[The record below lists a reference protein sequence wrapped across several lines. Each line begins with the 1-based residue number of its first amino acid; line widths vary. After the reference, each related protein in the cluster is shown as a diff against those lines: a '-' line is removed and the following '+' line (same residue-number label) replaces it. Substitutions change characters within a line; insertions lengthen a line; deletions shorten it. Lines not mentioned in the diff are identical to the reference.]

1 MNKIKLIFKS
11 IIILLLTI
19 LIIYIT
25 PLFLNFME
33 KQTNILQ
40 LPISGVSITP
50 ANAIDYNINTIEEN
64 TVEKTTQVETAQ
76 KKEEEK
82 TEQKENKITTRGTT
96 DKERTETTKSSNTSS
111 GSTTKKTTTKT
122 TTTTK
127 NSSSDSLGWIA
138 VEATGY
144 CPCINCCG
152 KTNGI
157 TASGK
162 KAQANHTIAAP
173 STYKFGT
180 QIEIKGYGTYV
191 VEDRGG
197 AINGNRIDIFFNT
210 HQEALNWG
218 RRTVYIKVL

>member
-11 IIILLLTI
+11 IMILLLTI
-19 LIIYIT
+19 FIIYIT

-33 KQTNILQ
+33 RQTNILQ
-40 LPISGVSITP
+40 LPISSVSIEPT
-50 ANAIDYNINTIEEN
+50 NTIDYSINTIEEN
-64 TVEKTTQVETAQ
+64 TVENTTQVEIAQ
-76 KKEEEK
+76 KEEEK
-82 TEQKENKITTRGTT
+82 TEQEKNKTTTRGTT
-96 DKERTETTKSSNTSS
+96 DKERTETTKSSNSSS

-127 NSSSDSLGWIA
+127 NSSSNSSGWIA

-144 CPCINCCG
+144 CPCISCCG

-162 KAQANHTIAAP
+162 KAQANHNIAAP

>member
-11 IIILLLTI
+11 IMILLLTI
-19 LIIYIT
+19 FIIYIT

-33 KQTNILQ
+33 RQTNILQ
-40 LPISGVSITP
+40 LPISSVSIEPT
-50 ANAIDYNINTIEEN
+50 NTIDYSINTIEEN
-64 TVEKTTQVETAQ
+64 TVENTTQVEIAQ
-76 KKEEEK
+76 KEEEK
-82 TEQKENKITTRGTT
+82 TEQEKNKTTTRGMT
-96 DKERTETTKSSNTSS
+96 DKERTETTKSSNSSS

-127 NSSSDSLGWIA
+127 NSSSNSSGWIA

-144 CPCINCCG
+144 CPCISCCG

>member
-11 IIILLLTI
+11 IMILLLTI
-19 LIIYIT
+19 FIIYIT

-33 KQTNILQ
+33 RQTNILQ
-40 LPISGVSITP
+40 LPISSVSIEPT
-50 ANAIDYNINTIEEN
+50 NTIDYSINTIEEN
-64 TVEKTTQVETAQ
+64 TVENTTQVEIAQ
-76 KKEEEK
+76 KEEEK
-82 TEQKENKITTRGTT
+82 TEQEKNKTTTRGTT
-96 DKERTETTKSSNTSS
+96 DKERTETTKSSNSSS

-127 NSSSDSLGWIA
+127 SSSSDSSGWIA

-144 CPCINCCG
+144 CPCISCCG

>member
-11 IIILLLTI
+11 IMILLLTI
-19 LIIYIT
+19 FIIYIT

-33 KQTNILQ
+33 RQTNILQ
-40 LPISGVSITP
+40 LPISSVSIEPT
-50 ANAIDYNINTIEEN
+50 NTIDYSINTIEEN
-64 TVEKTTQVETAQ
+64 TVEETTQVKIAQ
-76 KKEEEK
+76 KEEEK
-82 TEQKENKITTRGTT
+82 TEQEENKITTRGTT
-96 DKERTETTKSSNTSS
+96 DKERTETTKSSNSSS

-127 NSSSDSLGWIA
+127 NSSSNSSGWIA
-138 VEATGY
+138 VEATAY
-144 CPCINCCG
+144 CPCISCCG

>member
-11 IIILLLTI
+11 IMILLLTI
-19 LIIYIT
+19 FIIYIT

-33 KQTNILQ
+33 RQTNILQ
-40 LPISGVSITP
+40 LPISSVSIEPT
-50 ANAIDYNINTIEEN
+50 NTIDYSINTIEEN
-64 TVEKTTQVETAQ
+64 TVKNTTQVEIAQ
-76 KKEEEK
+76 KEEEK
-82 TEQKENKITTRGTT
+82 TEQEKNKTTTRGTT
-96 DKERTETTKSSNTSS
+96 DKERTETTKSSNSSS

-127 NSSSDSLGWIA
+127 NSSSNSSGWIA

-144 CPCINCCG
+144 CPCISCCG

>member
-19 LIIYIT
+19 FIIYIT

-33 KQTNILQ
+33 RQTNILQ
-40 LPISGVSITP
+40 LPISSVSIEPT
-50 ANAIDYNINTIEEN
+50 NTIDYSINTIEEN
-64 TVEKTTQVETAQ
+64 TVENTTQVEIVQ
-76 KKEEEK
+76 KEEEK
-82 TEQKENKITTRGTT
+82 TEQEKNKTTTRGTT
-96 DKERTETTKSSNTSS
+96 DKERTETTKSSNSSS

-127 NSSSDSLGWIA
+127 NSSSNSSGWIA

-144 CPCINCCG
+144 CPCISCCG
-152 KTNGI
+152 KTDGI

>member
-11 IIILLLTI
+11 IMILLLTI
-19 LIIYIT
+19 FIIYIT

-33 KQTNILQ
+33 RQTNILQ
-40 LPISGVSITP
+40 LPISSVPIEPT
-50 ANAIDYNINTIEEN
+50 NTIDYSINTIEEN
-64 TVEKTTQVETAQ
+64 TVENTTQVEIAQ
-76 KKEEEK
+76 KEEEK
-82 TEQKENKITTRGTT
+82 TEQEENKITTRGTT

-111 GSTTKKTTTKT
+111 GSTTKKTTTKK

-127 NSSSDSLGWIA
+127 SSSSNSSGWIA

-144 CPCINCCG
+144 CPCISCCG

>member
-11 IIILLLTI
+11 IMILLLTI
-19 LIIYIT
+19 FIIYIT

-33 KQTNILQ
+33 RQTNILQ
-40 LPISGVSITP
+40 LPISSVSIEPT
-50 ANAIDYNINTIEEN
+50 NTIDYSINTIEEN
-64 TVEKTTQVETAQ
+64 TVENTTQVEIAQ
-76 KKEEEK
+76 KEEEK
-82 TEQKENKITTRGTT
+82 TEQEKNKTTTRGTT
-96 DKERTETTKSSNTSS
+96 DKERTETTKSSNSSS

-127 NSSSDSLGWIA
+127 NSSSNSSGWIA

-144 CPCINCCG
+144 CPCISCCG

>member
-11 IIILLLTI
+11 IMILLLTI
-19 LIIYIT
+19 FIIYIT

-33 KQTNILQ
+33 RQTNILQ
-40 LPISGVSITP
+40 LPISSVSIEPT
-50 ANAIDYNINTIEEN
+50 NTIDYSINTIEEN
-64 TVEKTTQVETAQ
+64 TVENTTQVEIAQ
-76 KKEEEK
+76 KEEKK
-82 TEQKENKITTRGTT
+82 TEQEKNKTTTRGTT
-96 DKERTETTKSSNTSS
+96 DKERTETTKSSNSSS

-127 NSSSDSLGWIA
+127 NSSSNSSGWIA

-144 CPCINCCG
+144 CPCISCCG
-152 KTNGI
+152 KTDGI

>member
-11 IIILLLTI
+11 IMILLLTI
-19 LIIYIT
+19 FIIYIT

-33 KQTNILQ
+33 RQTNILQ
-40 LPISGVSITP
+40 LPISSVSIEPT
-50 ANAIDYNINTIEEN
+50 NTIDYSINTIEEN
-64 TVEKTTQVETAQ
+64 TVENTTQVEIAQ
-76 KKEEEK
+76 KEEEK
-82 TEQKENKITTRGTT
+82 TEQEKNKTTTRGTT
-96 DKERTETTKSSNTSS
+96 DKERTETTKSSNSSS
-111 GSTTKKTTTKT
+111 GGTTKKTTTKT

-127 NSSSDSLGWIA
+127 SSSSDSSGWIA

-162 KAQANHTIAAP
+162 KAKANHTIAAP

>member
-11 IIILLLTI
+11 IMILLLTI
-19 LIIYIT
+19 FIIYIT

-33 KQTNILQ
+33 RQTNILQ
-40 LPISGVSITP
+40 LPISSVSIEPT
-50 ANAIDYNINTIEEN
+50 NTIDYSINTIEEN
-64 TVEKTTQVETAQ
+64 TVENTTQVEIAQ
-76 KKEEEK
+76 KEEEK
-82 TEQKENKITTRGTT
+82 TEQEKNKTTTRGTT
-96 DKERTETTKSSNTSS
+96 DKERTETTKSSNSSS

-127 NSSSDSLGWIA
+127 NSSSNSSGWIA

-144 CPCINCCG
+144 CPCISCCG
-152 KTNGI
+152 KTDGI